1 MTTICSAEGLSYS
14 IDGKQILNSQS
25 FILKNGDFFEI
36 RGKNGSGKSTLL
48 KILCKVIDNSSLQTI
63 NNFKKNLSYL
73 GHKNAFVEELT
84 MQENFNLDDL
94 KCDIGLAKLL
104 NIQNLIDE
112 YCLNL
117 SFGEKRKF
125 AIMRVFQSN
134 KRYWIL
140 DEPFASLDKD
150 SCDAINQQF
159 ISHIGTGGLV
169 VITNNQDSVAATR
182 KLNL

>member
-1 MTTICSAEGLSYS
+1 MRIVKSKKTMRRTKTKTT
-14 IDGKQILNSQS
+14 K
-25 FILKNGDFFEI
+25 
-36 RGKNGSGKSTLL
+36 
-48 KILCKVIDNSSLQTI
+48 
-63 NNFKKNLSYL
+63 NFKKNLSYL

-84 MQENFNLDDL
+84 MQENFNLDNL

-159 ISHIGTGGLV
+159 ISHIETGGLV
-169 VITNNQDSVAATR
+169 VITNNQDSVAAAR